1 MPRALLAAACA
12 AALAAAAPR
21 AAAQSNSDPD
31 ARWGLHVGAVGGRDA
46 ASTAFTAGV
55 HWRPRITGAIG
66 LELSAGYDRLAW
78 EAGGARV
85 EADHVPV
92 EGSLLFFFLYT
103 RRVQPYLV
111 AGLAYHWVNPHGTS
125 QPDGSPYPSQNLFG
139 LQAGAGVD
147 ARVGE
152 KLSVWID
159 GRWTFL
165 DVDAVSALGLKS
177 DLIRVAVGVNVAF

>member
-12 AALAAAAPR
+12 AVLVVAAQ

-31 ARWGLHVGAVGGRDA
+31 ARWGAHAGAVGGRDT
-46 ASTAFTAGV
+46 ASASFSAGL

-66 LELSAGYDRLAW
+66 IELSAGYDRLTW

-92 EGSLLFFFLYT
+92 EGSLLFFFLFT

-125 QPDGSPYPSQNLFG
+125 MPDGSPYPSQNLFG
-139 LQAGAGVD
+139 LHAGAGVD

-152 KLSVWID
+152 RVSVWLD

-177 DLIRVAVGVNVAF
+177 DVIRVAAGVNLAF